1 MNGTSVGISS
11 EKRLKGKVV
20 QVQISRQQLFAE
32 GVLHQFLSVESDTA
46 IAQVIRAMS
55 EARSSFALVF
65 QAGQLVGI
73 FTERDVVRA
82 IAQSALQPNE
92 AIATV
97 MVSPVITLDETSLED
112 LFTVLQLFRQHQIR
126 HLPVVGHQGEVLGVI
141 TPNSIRNLL
150 QPSDLLKFRQVSE
163 VMVSQVV
170 SALPG
175 TPIAALAQQMA
186 RHRVSCVVIVPALLQ
201 SCNPA
206 SDESANSD
214 RLHNPQG
221 SAQGGVAPLGIVTEQ
236 DIVRLQADGLDLAQT
251 CAREV
256 MSTPLLQTSPQQSLW
271 SAYQQMQENQIRRLV
286 VVGSQGELVGI
297 LTQTSVVHML
307 DPIELCEVI
316 RALQS
321 TVTQKNDALHQ
332 EIRRR
337 QKLTD
342 ALASSEARLREAQA
356 LTHTG
361 SWELDVATQTLS
373 WSSEVFRLFGLD
385 PNQPPPTL
393 SEHQR
398 QYHPEDRPRLRRIL
412 SEAIASGQPFRFQ
425 ARIVRP
431 DGSIRHVE
439 ARGRARQSSDG
450 VVSRLFGTVQDITDQ
465 KQLEQLL
472 RSQVQQQRL
481 LTSMT
486 QRIRQ
491 SLDLDAIL
499 STTVHEV
506 RQFFRADRVLI
517 GQFGEDWRC
526 GVVVESVEPSQSCI
540 LGSSVVPEPGEDWLT
555 FYTQG
560 HAKAI
565 AHLETAN
572 LSPEAIA
579 YWQQFQMQ
587 AMLTVGLLQ
596 GDRLWGLL
604 SVQCH
609 RPRTWE
615 RAEIDLIQQLAS
627 QVGIAIQQ
635 SELYRQLQYANQELA
650 YLATHDQLTRVANRR
665 YLDDYLQQEWNR
677 AAREGTPLSLVL
689 CDVDYFKQYNDTHG
703 HLAGDECLMEVATA
717 IGRALHRPADF
728 VARYGGEEFAIVLPN
743 TNRAGAVRV
752 VQRIQQELRKL
763 TGLPPSPV
771 THTPSTLSFG
781 IVSVIPSPLSS
792 PLNLLEQADQALY
805 RAKAQ
810 GRDRYCVD

>member
-1 MNGTSVGISS
+1 MA
-11 EKRLKGKVV
+11 

-46 IAQVIRAMS
+46 IAQVICAMS
-55 EARSSFALVF
+55 KARSSFALIL
-65 QAGQLVGI
+65 QAGKLVGI

-82 IAQSALQPNE
+82 IAHNALQPNE
-92 AIATV
+92 AIASV
-97 MVSPVITLDETSLED
+97 MVSPVITLDETDLDD
-112 LFTVLQLFRQHQIR
+112 LFAVLQIFRQHQIR
-126 HLPVVGHQGEVLGVI
+126 HLPVVGNQGEVLGVI

-150 QPSDLLKFRQVSE
+150 QPSDLLKFRQVSD
-163 VMVSQVV
+163 VMVSRVV
-170 SALPG
+170 SALPS
-175 TPIAALAQQMA
+175 TSVAELAQQMT
-186 RHRVSCVVIVPALLQ
+186 RHHVSCVVIVPTLPQ
-201 SCNPA
+201 SCDPA
-206 SDESANSD
+206 PNESANSD
-214 RLHNPQG
+214 PLHRIQGSIQGSPQG
-221 SAQGGVAPLGIVTEQ
+221 SPQGGVAPLGIVTEQ
-236 DIVRLQADGLDLAQT
+236 DIVRLQADGIDLTQT
-251 CAREV
+251 CAGEV

-337 QKLTD
+337 QVLTD
-342 ALASSEARLREAQA
+342 ALVSSEARLREAQA
-356 LTHTG
+356 LTHMG
-361 SWELDVATQTLS
+361 SWELDVATQTVT
-373 WSSEVFRLFGLD
+373 WSTEVFHVFGLD
-385 PNQPPPTL
+385 PTQPAPTL
-393 SEHQR
+393 AENAQ

-431 DGSIRHVE
+431 DGSIRHIE
-439 ARGRARQSSDG
+439 ARGRARRAADG
-450 VVSRLFGTVQDITDQ
+450 AVSGLFGTVQDITDQ

-481 LTSMT
+481 LASMT

-499 STTVHEV
+499 STTVQEV

-526 GVVVESVEPSQSCI
+526 GVVVESVEPGQPRI
-540 LGSSVVPEPGEDWLT
+540 LDRSILPEPGADWLT

-565 AHLETAN
+565 AHLEKAN

-579 YWQQFQMQ
+579 YWRQFQMQ
-587 AMLTVGLLQ
+587 AALTVGLLQ

-604 SVQCH
+604 SVQQCH
-609 RPRTWE
+609 QPRTWE
-615 RAEIDLIQQLAS
+615 RTEIDLIQQLAS

-703 HLAGDECLMEVATA
+703 HLAGDECLIEIATA

-771 THTPSTLSFG
+771 TRTPSTLSFG
-781 IVSVIPSPLSS
+781 IVSVIPSSLSS
-792 PLNLLEQADQALY
+792 PLNLLDQADQALY

-810 GRDRYCVD
+810 GRDRYWVD

>member
-1 MNGTSVGISS
+1 M
-11 EKRLKGKVV
+11 V

-32 GVLHQFLSVESDTA
+32 GLLHQFLSVESDTA

-55 EARSSFALVF
+55 ETRSSFALVF

-112 LFTVLQLFRQHQIR
+112 LFAVLQLFRQHQIR

-170 SALPG
+170 SALPSTSVAG
-175 TPIAALAQQMA
+175 LAQQMT
-186 RHRVSCVVIVPALLQ
+186 RHRVSCVVIVPASPQ

-214 RLHNPQG
+214 RLHNTQG
-221 SAQGGVAPLGIVTEQ
+221 SVQGGVAPLGIVTEQ
-236 DIVRLQADGLDLAQT
+236 DVVRLQADGLDLAQT

-356 LTHTG
+356 LTHMG
-361 SWELDVATQTLS
+361 SWELDVATQTVT
-373 WSSEVFRLFGLD
+373 WSTEVFHVFGLD
-385 PNQPPPTL
+385 PAQSAPTL
-393 SEHQR
+393 AENEQ

-439 ARGRARQSSDG
+439 ARGRARQSSNG

-465 KQLEQLL
+465 KQLEPLL
-472 RSQVQQQRL
+472 RSQVRQQRL
-481 LTSMT
+481 LASMT

-499 STTVHEV
+499 STTVQEV

-526 GVVVESVEPSQSCI
+526 GVVVESVEPGQSCI
-540 LGSSVVPEPGEDWLT
+540 LGSSIVPEPGEDWLT

-579 YWQQFQMQ
+579 YWRQFQMQ

-615 RAEIDLIQQLAS
+615 RAEIDLIRQLAS

-665 YLDDYLQQEWNR
+665 HLDDYLQQEWNR

>member
-1 MNGTSVGISS
+1 
-11 EKRLKGKVV
+11 
-20 QVQISRQQLFAE
+20 
-32 GVLHQFLSVESDTA
+32 
-46 IAQVIRAMS
+46 
-55 EARSSFALVF
+55 
-65 QAGQLVGI
+65 
-73 FTERDVVRA
+73 
-82 IAQSALQPNE
+82 
-92 AIATV
+92 
-97 MVSPVITLDETSLED
+97 MVSPVITLAETD
-112 LFTVLQLFRQHQIR
+112 LDDLLAVLQIFRQHQIR
-126 HLPVVGHQGEVLGVI
+126 HLPILGSQGEVLGVI

-163 VMVSQVV
+163 VMVSRVV
-170 SALPG
+170 SALPS
-175 TPIAALAQQMA
+175 TSVADLAYQMTQ
-186 RHRVSCVVIVPALLQ
+186 HRVSCVVIVPTLPQLPDAPEKQ
-201 SCNPA
+201 A
-206 SDESANSD
+206 AKSDLTDGS
-214 RLHNPQG
+214 QG
-221 SAQGGVAPLGIVTEQ
+221 DVAPLGIVTEQ
-236 DIVRLQADGLDLAQT
+236 DLVRLQADGLNLAQT
-251 CAREV
+251 YAGEV

-271 SAYQQMQENQIRRLV
+271 SAYQQMQENRIRRLV
-286 VVGSQGELVGI
+286 VVGSRGELVGI

-307 DPIELCEVI
+307 DPLELCEVI

-337 QKLTD
+337 QALTD
-342 ALASSEARLREAQA
+342 ALASSESLLREAQA
-356 LTHTG
+356 LTHMG
-361 SWELDVATQTLS
+361 SWELDVATQTVT
-373 WSSEVFRLFGLD
+373 WSTEVFHVFGLD
-385 PNQPPPTL
+385 PTQPPPTL
-393 SEHQR
+393 AENEQ

-412 SEAIASGQPFRFQ
+412 SKAIATGQPFRFQ
-425 ARIVRP
+425 ARIIRP
-431 DGSIRHVE
+431 DGSIRYIE

-450 VVSRLFGTVQDITDQ
+450 TVTKLFGTAQDITEQ

-472 RSQVQQQRL
+472 RLQVRQQRL
-481 LTSMT
+481 LASMT

-506 RQFFRADRVLI
+506 RQFFQVDRVLI

-526 GVVVESVEPSQSCI
+526 GIAVESVEPGHSTM
-540 LGSSVVPEPGEDWLT
+540 LGANITPEPGEDWLK
-555 FYTQG
+555 FYVQG

-565 AHLETAN
+565 DCLERAN
-572 LSPEAIA
+572 LSAEAIA
-579 YWQQFQMQ
+579 YWQQFQVQ
-587 AMLTVGLLQ
+587 AALTVGLLQ

-604 SVQCH
+604 SVQQCH
-609 RPRTWE
+609 QPRTWE

-703 HLAGDECLMEVATA
+703 HLAGDECLMEIATA

-743 TNRAGAVRV
+743 TNRLGAVRV
-752 VQRIQQELRKL
+752 VQRIQKELRNL
-763 TGLPPSPV
+763 TGLLPSPV
-771 THTPSTLSFG
+771 TRTPSTLSFG
-781 IVSVIPSPLSS
+781 IVSVIPSSLSS
-792 PLNLLEQADQALY
+792 PLKMLDQADQALY

-810 GRDRYCVD
+810 GRNRYCMD

>member
-1 MNGTSVGISS
+1 MA
-11 EKRLKGKVV
+11 

-46 IAQVIRAMS
+46 IAQVIRTMS
-55 EARSSFALVF
+55 ETRSSFALVLR
-65 QAGQLVGI
+65 AGQLVGI

-82 IAQSALQPNE
+82 IARGSLQPAE

-97 MVSPVITLDETSLED
+97 MVSPVITLAETD
-112 LFTVLQLFRQHQIR
+112 LDDLLAVLQIFRQHQIR
-126 HLPVVGHQGEVLGVI
+126 HLPILGSQGEVLGVM

-150 QPSDLLKFRQVSE
+150 QPSDLLKFRQVSD
-163 VMVSQVV
+163 VMVSRVV
-170 SALPG
+170 SALPS
-175 TPIAALAQQMA
+175 TSVTDLAHQMTQ
-186 RHRVSCVVIVPALLQ
+186 HRVSCVVIVPTLPQLPDAPENQ
-201 SCNPA
+201 A
-206 SDESANSD
+206 AKSDLTDGS
-214 RLHNPQG
+214 QG
-221 SAQGGVAPLGIVTEQ
+221 DVAPLGIVTEQ
-236 DIVRLQADGLDLAQT
+236 DIVRFQADGLNLAQT
-251 CAREV
+251 YAGEV

-271 SAYQQMQENQIRRLV
+271 SAYQQMQENRIRRLV
-286 VVGSQGELVGI
+286 VVGSRGELVGI

-307 DPIELCEVI
+307 DPLELCEVI

-337 QKLTD
+337 QALTD
-342 ALASSEARLREAQA
+342 ALASSEALLREAQA
-356 LTHTG
+356 LTHMG
-361 SWELDVATQTLS
+361 SWELDVATQTVT
-373 WSSEVFRLFGLD
+373 WSTEVFHVFGLD
-385 PNQPPPTL
+385 PTQPAPTL
-393 SEHQR
+393 AENEQ

-412 SEAIASGQPFRFQ
+412 SKAIATGQPFRFQ
-425 ARIVRP
+425 ARIIRP
-431 DGSIRHVE
+431 DGSIRHIE

-450 VVSRLFGTVQDITDQ
+450 TVTKLFGTAQDITEQ

-481 LTSMT
+481 LASMT

-506 RQFFRADRVLI
+506 RQFFQVDRVLI

-526 GVVVESVEPSQSCI
+526 GIAVESVEPGRSPM
-540 LGSSVVPEPGEDWLT
+540 LGANITPEPGEDWLK
-555 FYTQG
+555 FYVRG

-565 AHLETAN
+565 DCLERAN
-572 LSPEAIA
+572 LSAEAIA
-579 YWQQFQMQ
+579 YWRQFQVQ
-587 AMLTVGLLQ
+587 AALTVGLLQ

-604 SVQCH
+604 SVQQCH
-609 RPRTWE
+609 QPRTWE

-703 HLAGDECLMEVATA
+703 HLAGDECLMEIATA

-743 TNRAGAVRV
+743 TNRLGAVRV
-752 VQRIQQELRKL
+752 VQRIQKELRNL
-763 TGLPPSPV
+763 TSLPPSPV
-771 THTPSTLSFG
+771 TRTPSTLSFG
-781 IVSVIPSPLSS
+781 IVSVIPSSLSS
-792 PLNLLEQADQALY
+792 PLKLLDQSDRALY

-810 GRDRYCVD
+810 GRNRYCMD

>member
-1 MNGTSVGISS
+1 MA
-11 EKRLKGKVV
+11 

-55 EARSSFALVF
+55 ETRSSFALVL
-65 QAGQLVGI
+65 QAGQMVGI

-82 IAQSALQPNE
+82 IAHSALQPNE
-92 AIATV
+92 AIASV
-97 MVSPVITLDETSLED
+97 MVSPVIALDEAD
-112 LFTVLQLFRQHQIR
+112 LDDLLTVLQIFRQHQIR
-126 HLPVVGHQGEVLGVI
+126 HLPVLGNQGEVLGVI

-150 QPSDLLKFRQVSE
+150 QPSDLLKFRQVSD
-163 VMVSQVV
+163 VMVSRVV
-170 SALPG
+170 SALPS
-175 TPIAALAQQMA
+175 TPVAELAQQMTQ
-186 RHRVSCVVIVPALLQ
+186 HRVSCVVIVPTLPQ

-206 SDESANSD
+206 PNETVNADL
-214 RLHNPQG
+214 LHSP
-221 SAQGGVAPLGIVTEQ
+221 QGGVAPLGIVTEQ

-251 CAREV
+251 HAGEV

-307 DPIELCEVI
+307 DPFELCEVI

-337 QKLTD
+337 QALTD
-342 ALASSEARLREAQA
+342 ALASSETRLREAQA
-356 LTHTG
+356 LTHVG
-361 SWELDVATQTLS
+361 SWELDVATKTVT
-373 WSSEVFRLFGLD
+373 WSTEVFHVFGLD
-385 PNQPPPTL
+385 PVQPAPTL
-393 SEHQR
+393 AENEQ

-431 DGSIRHVE
+431 DGSIRHIE

-450 VVSRLFGTVQDITDQ
+450 GVSGLFGTVQDITDQ

-481 LTSMT
+481 LAAMT

-499 STTVHEV
+499 STTVQEV

-526 GVVVESVEPSQSCI
+526 GVVVESVEPGQSCI
-540 LGSSVVPEPGEDWLT
+540 LGSSIVPEPGEDWLT

-560 HAKAI
+560 HARAI
-565 AHLETAN
+565 ARLDRAN

-579 YWQQFQMQ
+579 YWKQFQVQ
-587 AMLTVGLLQ
+587 AALTVGLLQ

-604 SVQCH
+604 SVQQCH
-609 RPRTWE
+609 QPRTWE

-650 YLATHDQLTRVANRR
+650 YLATHDQLTRLANRR

-689 CDVDYFKQYNDTHG
+689 CDVDYFKQYNDTYG
-703 HLAGDECLMEVATA
+703 HLAGDECLMEMATA
-717 IGRALHRPADF
+717 IGRGLHRPADL

-771 THTPSTLSFG
+771 TRAPSTLSFG
-781 IVSVIPSPLSS
+781 IVSAIPSSLSS
-792 PLNLLEQADQALY
+792 PLNLLDQADQALY

-810 GRDRYCVD
+810 GRDRYCVA

>member
-1 MNGTSVGISS
+1 MFLLAFRH
-11 EKRLKGKVV
+11 EKRLKGKVA

-46 IAQVIRAMS
+46 IAQVIRTMS
-55 EARSSFALVF
+55 ETRSSFALVL
-65 QAGQLVGI
+65 QAGQLAGI
-73 FTERDVVRA
+73 FTKRDVVRA

-97 MVSPVITLDETSLED
+97 MVSPVITLDEAD
-112 LFTVLQLFRQHQIR
+112 LDDLLAVLQTFRQHHVR
-126 HLPVVGHQGEVLGVI
+126 HLPILGRQGDVLGVI
-141 TPNSIRNLL
+141 TPNSIRKLL
-150 QPSDLLKFRQVSE
+150 QPSDLLKFRQVSD

-170 SALPG
+170 SALPSA
-175 TPIAALAQQMA
+175 PVAHLAQQMTQ
-186 RHRVSCVVIVPALLQ
+186 HRVSCVVIVPVLPHLPDAA
-201 SCNPA
+201 PEKYA
-206 SDESANSD
+206 ANSGLTD
-214 RLHNPQG
+214 DSQ
-221 SAQGGVAPLGIVTEQ
+221 SGVAPLGIVTEQ

-251 CAREV
+251 CAGEV

-297 LTQTSVVHML
+297 LTQTSVIHML
-307 DPIELCEVI
+307 DPLELCEVI

-337 QKLTD
+337 QALTD

-356 LTHTG
+356 LTHMG
-361 SWELDVATQTLS
+361 SWELDVATQTVT
-373 WSSEVFRLFGLD
+373 WSPEVFHLFGLD
-385 PNQPPPTL
+385 PTRPAPTL
-393 SEHQR
+393 AENEQ

-412 SEAIASGQPFRFQ
+412 SAAIASGCPFRFQ
-425 ARIVRP
+425 ARIIRP
-431 DGSIRHVE
+431 DGSMRHVE
-439 ARGRARQSSDG
+439 ARGRARLSSDG
-450 VVSRLFGTVQDITDQ
+450 AVSKLFGTVQDITDQ

-481 LTSMT
+481 LASMT

-499 STTVHEV
+499 STTVQEV

-526 GVVVESVEPSQSCI
+526 GVVVESVEPGQSCI
-540 LGSSVVPEPGEDWLT
+540 LGRGILPEPGEDWLK
-555 FYTQG
+555 FYIQG
-560 HAKAI
+560 HARAI
-565 AHLETAN
+565 AQLKQAN
-572 LSPEAIA
+572 LSPEEIA
-579 YWQQFQMQ
+579 YWSQFQVQ
-587 AMLTVGLLQ
+587 AALTVGLLQ

-604 SVQCH
+604 SVQQCH
-609 RPRTWE
+609 QPRTWE

-635 SELYRQLQYANQELA
+635 SELYRQLSYANQELA

-689 CDVDYFKQYNDTHG
+689 GDVDYFKQYNDTHG
-703 HLAGDECLMEVATA
+703 HLAGDECLMEIATA
-717 IGRALHRPADF
+717 IGRALRRPADF

-743 TNRAGAVRV
+743 TNCAGAVRV
-752 VQRIQQELRKL
+752 VQRIQRELCKL

-771 THTPSTLSFG
+771 TNAPSTLSFG

-792 PLNLLEQADQALY
+792 PLKLLDQADRALY

>member
-1 MNGTSVGISS
+1 MA
-11 EKRLKGKVV
+11 

-46 IAQVIRAMS
+46 IAQVIRTMS
-55 EARSSFALVF
+55 ETRSSFALVLR
-65 QAGQLVGI
+65 AGQLVGI

-82 IAQSALQPNE
+82 IARGSLQPTE

-97 MVSPVITLDETSLED
+97 MVSPVITLAETD
-112 LFTVLQLFRQHQIR
+112 LDDLLAVLQIFRQRKIR
-126 HLPVVGHQGEVLGVI
+126 HLPILGSQGEVLGVM

-150 QPSDLLKFRQVSE
+150 QPSDLLKFRQVSD
-163 VMVSQVV
+163 VMVSRVV
-170 SALPG
+170 SALPS
-175 TPIAALAQQMA
+175 TSVADLAHQMTQ
-186 RHRVSCVVIVPALLQ
+186 HRVSCVVIVPTL
-201 SCNPA
+201 
-206 SDESANSD
+206 
-214 RLHNPQG
+214 PQLPDAPEKQAAKSGLTDG
-221 SAQGGVAPLGIVTEQ
+221 SQGDVAPLGIVTEQ
-236 DIVRLQADGLDLAQT
+236 DLVRLQADGLNLAQT
-251 CAREV
+251 YAGEV

-286 VVGSQGELVGI
+286 VVGSRGELVGI

-307 DPIELCEVI
+307 DPLELCEVI

-337 QKLTD
+337 QALTD
-342 ALASSEARLREAQA
+342 ALASSESLLREAQA
-356 LTHTG
+356 LTHMG
-361 SWELDVATQTLS
+361 SWELDVATQTVT
-373 WSSEVFRLFGLD
+373 WSTEVFHVFGLD
-385 PNQPPPTL
+385 PTQPAPTL
-393 SEHQR
+393 AENEQ

-412 SEAIASGQPFRFQ
+412 SKAITTGQPFRFQ
-425 ARIVRP
+425 ARIIRP
-431 DGSIRHVE
+431 DGSIRHIE
-439 ARGRARQSSDG
+439 ARGRARQSSEG
-450 VVSRLFGTVQDITDQ
+450 TVTKLFGTAQDITDQ

-481 LTSMT
+481 LASMT

-506 RQFFRADRVLI
+506 RQFFQVDRVLI

-526 GVVVESVEPSQSCI
+526 GIVVESVESGRSPM
-540 LGSSVVPEPGEDWLT
+540 LGASIAPEPGEDWLK
-555 FYTQG
+555 FYVRG

-565 AHLETAN
+565 DCLERGK

-579 YWQQFQMQ
+579 YWRQFQVQ
-587 AMLTVGLLQ
+587 AALTVGLLQ

-604 SVQCH
+604 SVQQCH
-609 RPRTWE
+609 QPRTWE

-703 HLAGDECLMEVATA
+703 HLAGDECLMEIATA

-743 TNRAGAVRV
+743 TNRLGAVRV
-752 VQRIQQELRKL
+752 VQRIQKELRNL

-771 THTPSTLSFG
+771 TRTPSSLSFG
-781 IVSVIPSPLSS
+781 IVSVIPSSLSS
-792 PLNLLEQADQALY
+792 PLKLLDQADRALY

-810 GRDRYCVD
+810 GRDRYCMD

>member
-1 MNGTSVGISS
+1 MA
-11 EKRLKGKVV
+11 

-46 IAQVIRAMS
+46 IAQVIRTMS
-55 EARSSFALVF
+55 ETRGSFALVRR
-65 QAGQLVGI
+65 AGQLVGI

-82 IAQSALQPNE
+82 IASGSLKPNE

-97 MVSPVITLDETSLED
+97 MVSPVITLDETD
-112 LFTVLQLFRQHQIR
+112 LDDLLPVLQIFRQHQIR
-126 HLPVVGHQGEVLGVI
+126 HLPILGSQSEVLGVM

-150 QPSDLLKFRQVSE
+150 QPSDLLKFRQVSD
-163 VMVSQVV
+163 VMVSRVV
-170 SALPG
+170 SALPS
-175 TPIAALAQQMA
+175 TSVTDLAQQMT
-186 RHRVSCVVIVPALLQ
+186 RHRVSCVVIVPTLPHPPDAPEKYAAKSGLTDGSQ
-201 SCNPA
+201 S
-206 SDESANSD
+206 D
-214 RLHNPQG
+214 
-221 SAQGGVAPLGIVTEQ
+221 VAPLGIVTEQ
-236 DIVRLQADGLDLAQT
+236 DIVRLQADGLNLAQT
-251 CAREV
+251 CAGEV

-286 VVGSQGELVGI
+286 VVGSRGELVGI

-307 DPIELCEVI
+307 DPLELCEVI
-316 RALQS
+316 WALQS

-337 QKLTD
+337 QVLTD
-342 ALASSEARLREAQA
+342 ALARSESRLREAQA
-356 LTHTG
+356 LTHMG
-361 SWELDVATQTLS
+361 SWELDVATQTVT
-373 WSSEVFRLFGLD
+373 WSPEVFHLFGLD
-385 PNQPPPTL
+385 PTQPAPTL
-393 SEHQR
+393 DENEQ
-398 QYHPEDRPRLRRIL
+398 QYHPEDQPRLRRIL
-412 SEAIASGQPFRFQ
+412 SESIATGQPFRFQ
-425 ARIVRP
+425 ARIIRP
-431 DGSIRHVE
+431 DGSIRHIE
-439 ARGRARQSSDG
+439 TRGRARLSSKG
-450 VVSRLFGTVQDITDQ
+450 MVTGLFGTAQDITDQ

-481 LTSMT
+481 LASMT

-506 RQFFRADRVLI
+506 RQFFQADRVLI

-526 GVVVESVEPSQSCI
+526 GIVVESVESGHSPM
-540 LGSSVVPEPGEDWLT
+540 LGVSIAPEPGGDWLK
-555 FYTQG
+555 FYVQG

-565 AHLETAN
+565 DCLGRVS
-572 LSPEAIA
+572 LSPGAIA
-579 YWQQFQMQ
+579 YWQQFQVQ
-587 AMLTVGLLQ
+587 AALTVGLLQ

-604 SVQCH
+604 SVQQCH
-609 RPRTWE
+609 QPRTWE

-650 YLATHDQLTRVANRR
+650 YLATHDHLTRVANRR
-665 YLDDYLQQEWNR
+665 YFEDYLQQEWNR

-703 HLAGDECLMEVATA
+703 HLAGDECLMEIATA

-743 TNRAGAVRV
+743 TNRLGAVRV
-752 VQRIQQELRKL
+752 VQRIQQELRNL

-771 THTPSTLSFG
+771 TRTPSTLSFG
-781 IVSVIPSPLSS
+781 IVSVIPSSLSS
-792 PLNLLEQADQALY
+792 PLKLLDQADQALY

-810 GRDRYCVD
+810 GRDRYCMD

>member
-1 MNGTSVGISS
+1 
-11 EKRLKGKVV
+11 VV

-32 GVLHQFLSVESDTA
+32 GLLHQFLSVESDTA

-55 EARSSFALVF
+55 ETRSSFALVF

-97 MVSPVITLDETSLED
+97 MVSPVITLDETGLED
-112 LFTVLQLFRQHQIR
+112 LFAVLQIFRQHQIR

-206 SDESANSD
+206 SDESANSE

-373 WSSEVFRLFGLD
+373 WSSEVFRLFGLA

-393 SEHQR
+393 AENQR

-481 LTSMT
+481 LASMT

-604 SVQCH
+604 SVQCY

-677 AAREGTPLSLVL
+677 AAREGTPLLLVL

-728 VARYGGEEFAIVLPN
+728 VARYGGEEFAI
-743 TNRAGAVRV
+743 A
-752 VQRIQQELRKL
+752 I
-763 TGLPPSPV
+763 
-771 THTPSTLSFG
+771 
-781 IVSVIPSPLSS
+781 
-792 PLNLLEQADQALY
+792 LNDS
-805 RAKAQ
+805 
-810 GRDRYCVD
+810 

>member
-1 MNGTSVGISS
+1 M
-11 EKRLKGKVV
+11 V

-32 GVLHQFLSVESDTA
+32 GLLHQFLSVESDTA

-55 EARSSFALVF
+55 ETRSSFALVF

-112 LFTVLQLFRQHQIR
+112 LFAVLQLFRQHQIR

-170 SALPG
+170 SALPS
-175 TPIAALAQQMA
+175 TPVAALAQQMA

-251 CAREV
+251 CAGEV

-321 TVTQKNDALHQ
+321 TIAQKNDALHQ
-332 EIRRR
+332 EIGRR
-337 QKLTD
+337 QALTD

-356 LTHTG
+356 LTHMG

-393 SEHQR
+393 AENQQ
-398 QYHPEDRPRLRRIL
+398 QYHPNDRPRLRRIL
-412 SEAIASGQPFRFQ
+412 SGAIAKGQPFRFQ
-425 ARIVRP
+425 ARIIRP
-431 DGSIRHVE
+431 DGSIRHIE
-439 ARGRARQSSDG
+439 ARGRPRLSADG
-450 VVSRLFGTVQDITDQ
+450 TVAKLFGTAQDITDQ

-472 RSQVQQQRL
+472 RSQVRQQRL
-481 LTSMT
+481 LASMT
-486 QRIRQ
+486 QRTRQ

-499 STTVHEV
+499 STTVQEV

-526 GVVVESVEPSQSCI
+526 GVVVESVEPDQSCI
-540 LGSSVVPEPGEDWLT
+540 LGSSITPELGEDWLT
-555 FYTQG
+555 FYLQG
-560 HAKAI
+560 RARAI

-579 YWQQFQMQ
+579 YWRQFQMQ

-635 SELYRQLQYANQELA
+635 SELYCQLQYANQELA